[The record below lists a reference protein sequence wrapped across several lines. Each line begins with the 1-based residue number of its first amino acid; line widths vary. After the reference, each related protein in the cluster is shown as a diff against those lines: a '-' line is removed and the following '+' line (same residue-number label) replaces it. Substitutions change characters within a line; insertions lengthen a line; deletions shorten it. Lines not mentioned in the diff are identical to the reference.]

1 MCSLRFLIP
10 NKLEQLEFKLE
21 KKYWDLETCRKIQKK
36 MFCFLNLKFEWL
48 FTVFSRVLDGAQQYP
63 SMGINGSCRK
73 TSWRVTVSAVLL
85 TTTNNSRTVVVGFQ
99 QQQKSQWD
107 QNHSE
112 LYGILLKFIYSV
124 KATKFCEIF
133 TLLSSQCQSKVR

>member
-1 MCSLRFLIP
+1 MQE
-10 NKLEQLEFKLE
+10 KLE
-21 KKYWDLETCRKIQKK
+21 KK

-99 QQQKSQWD
+99 Q
-107 QNHSE
+107 
-112 LYGILLKFIYSV
+112 
-124 KATKFCEIF
+124 
-133 TLLSSQCQSKVR
+133 